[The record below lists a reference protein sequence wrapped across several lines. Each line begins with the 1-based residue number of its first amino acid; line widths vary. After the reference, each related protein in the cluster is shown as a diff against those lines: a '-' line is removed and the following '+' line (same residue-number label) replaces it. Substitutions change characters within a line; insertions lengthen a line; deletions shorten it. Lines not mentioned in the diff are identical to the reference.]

1 MARCRIFTIDA
12 DLLPVVEGGL
22 YTKNFSTPRI
32 SVSVVKFVS
41 PGGDALKARPHSHGE
56 EASLQIAGG
65 CSVFQPEDHPD
76 TEHRMEAGDAL
87 LIPAGTAHYGTN
99 RFDAGG
105 VSMRLNVVSPPRA
118 EFVIKNATPF
128 YPLAD
133 PPRKGD

>member
-1 MARCRIFTIDA
+1 MARCRIFSIDA

-22 YTKNFSTPRI
+22 YTKNFSTARM

-41 PGGDALKARPHSHGE
+41 PGGVSLKARPHSHGE
-56 EASLQIAGG
+56 EASFQIEGG
-65 CSVFQPEDHPD
+65 CSVFQPDDAPGAEY
-76 TEHRMEAGDAL
+76 RMEAGDAL

-99 RFDAGG
+99 RFGAAG

-118 EFVIKNATPF
+118 EFAAKNAPPF

-133 PPRKGD
+133 PPPKRD